1 MPEYILYHAATTEGV
16 HQCAYALLK
25 YLELYNLKPP
35 PAHQVVIYTDRPAQ
49 LEVYGSFFHGFE
61 LRELQ
66 AGGALECLQAFCGGS
81 RGPAL
86 YLGPGTYPVRE
97 LAPLFAAIARGA
109 VYGAR
114 QKGREDQLAML
125 GFRASSV
132 SSVQE
137 ALQTT
142 PLQSAA
148 DFIAQYQELREFR
161 FLLKDFFSRYQEE
174 SVPNQVKLVHP
185 VDAAAIQAQ
194 KQDFQQLP
202 LYVRLLKKITG
213 KGWRI
218 SDYRSRR

>member
-1 MPEYILYHAATTEGV
+1 
-16 HQCAYALLK
+16 
-25 YLELYNLKPP
+25 
-35 PAHQVVIYTDRPAQ
+35 
-49 LEVYGSFFHGFE
+49 
-61 LRELQ
+61 
-66 AGGALECLQAFCGGS
+66 
-81 RGPAL
+81 
-86 YLGPGTYPVRE
+86 
-97 LAPLFAAIARGA
+97 
-109 VYGAR
+109 
-114 QKGREDQLAML
+114 ML